1 VPQIGY
7 VYVASA
13 DIPGVVA
20 TGGVYQ
26 FAIGGNGSI
35 TPLATASVPTGVTPT
50 AIVADPSGQ
59 HVYVASVGDTTVS
72 QYAVTSGGALQPLS
86 PPSLRI
92 DPCGPP
98 LLCPASLGPVERYF
112 ATVDPAGH
120 FLYVVSSPPKAVDA
134 TAQFE
139 AYIAQYAIGS
149 DGTLS
154 RVTTSYV
161 GYPSSPLTIDPS
173 GHHAYMA
180 SGTVVLPF
188 SIQADGTLSAMTP
201 VSVTPTAVGVALSPN
216 GQLAYVLSS
225 CIDLS
230 CNGQV
235 GLYTVDSS
243 GGLRATGVAMNLV
256 GHGPPMELLIDPS
269 GQFGYLL
276 TEAGGDAI
284 TASLF
289 GYAIEPN
296 GVLST
301 DPLIPDATPGHGV
314 AASLHHGD
322 VYVLASDSPPA
333 LSGGEVT
340 SYSAGLTALGST
352 SVAGLPQAMAVVD

>member
-1 VPQIGY
+1 
-7 VYVASA
+7 
-13 DIPGVVA
+13 
-20 TGGVYQ
+20 VYQ
-26 FAIGGNGSI
+26 FAIGYNGSI
-35 TPLATASVPTGVTPT
+35 TPLASASVPTGVAPT

-59 HVYVASVGDTTVS
+59 HVYVASVGDTTIS

-86 PPSLRI
+86 TPSLRI

-98 LLCPASLGPVERYF
+98 LACPVSLGPVERYF

-120 FLYVVSSPPKAVDA
+120 FLYVISSPPKAVDA

-161 GYPSSPLTIDPS
+161 GYPSSSLKIDPS

-180 SGTVVLPF
+180 SGTVVLQF
-188 SIQADGTLSAMTP
+188 SIQADGTLSALTP

-230 CNGQV
+230 CDGQV

-243 GGLRATGVAMNLV
+243 GGLRPNGVALNVM
-256 GHGPPMELLIDPS
+256 GHGTLAELLIDAS

-276 TEAGGDAI
+276 TETGGDAI
-284 TASLF
+284 SATPSLL

-301 DPLIPDATPGHGV
+301 DPLIPGAAVAHAV
-314 AASLHHGD
+314 AADLNQGD
-322 VYVLASDSPPA
+322 VYVLTSDSPPA
-333 LSGGEVT
+333 LSGGRVT
-340 SYSAGLTALGST
+340 SYSPGLTVLGFT
-352 SVAGLPQAMAVVD
+352 SVAGVPQAMAVVTAH